1 MMALTN
7 TVTLSFVRIWKK
19 HSNDSLIFIL
29 CLLPYLLR
37 RNIVCRSPHV
47 NLLIHVEA
55 RDDEEHT
62 RAPRS
67 TLDESAEAE
76 DDGSLVLLHHLHHP
90 EEAQGERH
98 QDQDEGEEGEHVG
111 EQAGTL
117 LARHLVTW

>member
-7 TVTLSFVRIWKK
+7 TVTLSFVRIWRKR
-19 HSNDSLIFIL
+19 SNGRLIFL

-47 NLLIHVEA
+47 NLLIHIEA

-76 DDGSLVLLHHLHHP
+76 DDGSLVLLHHLHH
-90 EEAQGERH
+90 EEHGEGQRDDDEEERQHRHGQSAQAR
-98 QDQDEGEEGEHVG
+98 
-111 EQAGTL
+111 AL
-117 LARHLVTW
+117 LTR